1 MTNLIQDVADDI
13 TLLATL
19 HRIKRKA
26 DIMALDWA
34 RGTLVAQNSVELQLL
49 AGIALR
55 CIGIDSEARQDS
67 HEEKLKHMAVTERDV
82 MLRVVTDNH
91 VALQRAEAAEA
102 KLAKAIAAL
111 DEAIYLLHPDEE
123 DMAKEAGV
131 YRIVTTHK
139 ELKEN

>member
-1 MTNLIQDVADDI
+1 MTDKELISELRSIADKRRKGNRFDS
-13 TLLATL
+13 LEYAAAD
-19 HRIKRKA
+19 RI
-26 DIMALDWA
+26 
-34 RGTLVAQNSVELQLL
+34 
-49 AGIALR
+49 
-55 CIGIDSEARQDS
+55 
-67 HEEKLKHMAVTERDV
+67 EKLVKERDA

-91 VALQRAEAAEA
+91 VALQRAETAEA
-102 KLAKAIAAL
+102 KLTKAIAAL